1 VNLQLSNTLTRRKEP
16 FVPRDEGRVGMYLC
30 GPTVYGE
37 THIGNLRNVVVFD
50 VLRRHL
56 VASGYEVLYVR
67 NLTDVDDKIIAAA
80 GHDPLR
86 AFVVAE
92 RWARVYEEVTAALG
106 ALPPDI
112 VPRASGHIPEMLA
125 LIARLLDHGLAY
137 QAGGDVFFAVG
148 KWPDYGKLS
157 GRDVAELRSGARV
170 EVNPEKRDPLDF
182 VLWKGAKPGEPTW
195 DSPWGPGRPGWHIE
209 CSAMAAKYLGTGFDI
224 HGGGED
230 LVFPHHENEIAQSE
244 GATGDPFARYWLHNA
259 FLEVKGEKMAKSVGN
274 VVSPRELLRR
284 YRGVVLRYAL
294 LGAHYRS
301 PLEFSN
307 EALDDAAASYQRLAT
322 FAVNAAR
329 ALPPADEDPARA
341 PGPAGTGHPAPP
353 RSPAGGLAL
362 VGEGGWRER
371 FLAALDDDLN
381 VPAALAVLFDLV
393 ADTNPLIGKAERGDA
408 AASYQRLATF
418 AVNAARALPPAEE
431 DPAPAPGPAGTGHP
445 APPRAP
451 AGGLALVGEGGWR
464 ERFLAALDDDLNVP
478 AALAV
483 LFDLVADTNP
493 LIGKAERGDAAAAG
507 KLRERLALFGDLAAR
522 LGFMP
527 LLDLPDQAAFPAVLD
542 LVLDLRER
550 ARAARDFAAADMVRE
565 RLAAAGIRVEDRVG
579 GPRWHLGR

>member
-92 RWARVYEEVTAALG
+92 HWARVYDEVTAALG

-112 VPRASGHIPEMLA
+112 VPRASGHVPEMLA
-125 LIARLLDHGLAY
+125 LIARLLEHGLAY

-157 GRDVAELRSGARV
+157 GRDLGELRAGARV

-209 CSAMAAKYLGTGFDI
+209 CSAMAGRYLGAGFDI

-244 GATGDPFARYWLHNA
+244 GATGEPFARYWLHNA

-301 PLEFSN
+301 PLEFSD
-307 EALDDAAASYQRLAT
+307 EALDDAAASYERLAT

-329 ALPPADEDPARA
+329 ALPPSEEPAPP
-341 PGPAGTGHPAPP
+341 PGPVAAGTGGHLASPP
-353 RSPAGGLAL
+353 LPRPAGGLTL
-362 VGEGGWRER
+362 VAEGGWRER
-371 FLAALDDDLN
+371 FVAALDDDLN

-393 ADTNPLIGKAERGDA
+393 AETNPLIGKAERGD
-408 AASYQRLATF
+408 
-418 AVNAARALPPAEE
+418 
-431 DPAPAPGPAGTGHP
+431 D
-445 APPRAP
+445 
-451 AGGLALVGEGGWR
+451 
-464 ERFLAALDDDLNVP
+464 
-478 AALAV
+478 
-483 LFDLVADTNP
+483 
-493 LIGKAERGDAAAAG
+493 AAAG
-507 KLRERLALFGDLAAR
+507 KLRERLVLFSDLAAR
-522 LGFMP
+522 LGFTP
-527 LLDLPDQAAFPAVLD
+527 LLDLPDQAAFPAVLE

-550 ARAARDFAAADMVRE
+550 ARAARDFAAADMIRE

-579 GPRWHLGR
+579 GPRWHLAR

>member
-80 GHDPLR
+80 GNDPLR

-125 LIARLLDHGLAY
+125 LIATLLDHGLAY
-137 QAGGDVFFAVG
+137 RAGGDVFFAVG

-157 GRDVAELRSGARV
+157 GRDLAELRAGARV

-195 DSPWGPGRPGWHIE
+195 DSPWGAGRPGWHIE
-209 CSAMAAKYLGTGFDI
+209 CSAMSAKYLGAGFDI

-230 LVFPHHENEIAQSE
+230 LIFPHHENEIAQSE
-244 GATGDPFARYWLHNA
+244 GATGEPFARYWLHNA

-301 PLEFSN
+301 PLEFSDD
-307 EALDDAAASYQRLAT
+307 ALDDAAASYRRLAT

-329 ALPPADEDPARA
+329 ALPGSDEPE
-341 PGPAGTGHPAPP
+341 PGPAAPGGASAPPPAP
-353 RSPAGGLAL
+353 AGRLTL

-371 FLAALDDDLN
+371 FVAALDDDLN

-393 ADTNPLIGKAERGDA
+393 AETNPLIGR
-408 AASYQRLATF
+408 
-418 AVNAARALPPAEE
+418 
-431 DPAPAPGPAGTGHP
+431 
-445 APPRAP
+445 
-451 AGGLALVGEGGWR
+451 
-464 ERFLAALDDDLNVP
+464 
-478 AALAV
+478 
-483 LFDLVADTNP
+483 
-493 LIGKAERGDAAAAG
+493 AERGDAAAAG
-507 KLRERLALFGDLAAR
+507 KLRERLALFSDLAAR
-522 LGFMP
+522 LGFTP

-550 ARAARDFAAADMVRE
+550 ARAARDFAAADMIRE
-565 RLAAAGIRVEDRVG
+565 RLAAAGLRVEDRVG

>member
-1 VNLQLSNTLTRRKEP
+1 MNLQLSNTLTRRKEP
-16 FVPRDEGRVGMYLC
+16 FVPRDEGRVGIYLC

-92 RWARVYEEVTAALG
+92 RWARVYDEITAALG
-106 ALPPDI
+106 VLPPDI
-112 VPRASGHIPEMLA
+112 VPRASGHVPEMLA
-125 LIARLLDHGLAY
+125 LIARLLEHGLAY

-157 GRDVAELRSGARV
+157 GRDVGELRAGARV

-209 CSAMAAKYLGTGFDI
+209 CSAMAARYLGAGFDI

-244 GATGDPFARYWLHNA
+244 GATGEPFARYWLHNA

-307 EALDDAAASYQRLAT
+307 EALDDAAASYERLAT

-329 ALPPADEDPARA
+329 ALPPSEEDPAPPTA
-341 PGPAGTGHPAPP
+341 PAH
-353 RSPAGGLAL
+353 GLAL

-371 FLAALDDDLN
+371 FVAALDDDLN

-393 ADTNPLIGKAERGDA
+393 AE
-408 AASYQRLATF
+408 
-418 AVNAARALPPAEE
+418 
-431 DPAPAPGPAGTGHP
+431 
-445 APPRAP
+445 
-451 AGGLALVGEGGWR
+451 
-464 ERFLAALDDDLNVP
+464 
-478 AALAV
+478 
-483 LFDLVADTNP
+483 TNP

-522 LGFMP
+522 LGFTP

-579 GPRWHLGR
+579 GPRWHLAR

>member
-16 FVPRDEGRVGMYLC
+16 FVPRDDGRVGMYLC

-92 RWARVYEEVTAALG
+92 HWARVYDEVTTALG

-112 VPRASGHIPEMLA
+112 VPRASGHIPEMLT
-125 LIARLLDHGLAY
+125 LIARLLEHGLAY

-157 GRDVAELRSGARV
+157 GRDLGELRAGARV

-209 CSAMAAKYLGTGFDI
+209 CSAMAGRYLGAGFDI

-244 GATGDPFARYWLHNA
+244 GATGEPFARYWLHNA

-301 PLEFSN
+301 PLEFSD
-307 EALDDAAASYQRLAT
+307 EALDDAAASYERLAT

-329 ALPPADEDPARA
+329 ALPPSEQPA
-341 PGPAGTGHPAPP
+341 PPPAGPGGHPASPP
-353 RSPAGGLAL
+353 PSRPAGGLAL

-371 FLAALDDDLN
+371 FVAALDDDLN

-393 ADTNPLIGKAERGDA
+393 AETNPLIGKAERGD
-408 AASYQRLATF
+408 
-418 AVNAARALPPAEE
+418 E
-431 DPAPAPGPAGTGHP
+431 
-445 APPRAP
+445 
-451 AGGLALVGEGGWR
+451 
-464 ERFLAALDDDLNVP
+464 
-478 AALAV
+478 
-483 LFDLVADTNP
+483 
-493 LIGKAERGDAAAAG
+493 AAAG
-507 KLRERLALFGDLAAR
+507 KLRERLALFTDLAVR
-522 LGFMP
+522 LGFTP

-550 ARAARDFAAADMVRE
+550 ARAARDFAAADMIRE

-579 GPRWHLGR
+579 GPRWHLAR